1 MRLDADQLGRTTAES
16 RPRRRACPLVGA
28 AALRVA
34 DLGKARKTP
43 AGCPQQA
50 SPAGNRLVRGSPGRV
65 WARTSPCIGGLF
77 LVSAVIPQR
86 PICSNPTHD
95 DGRPYHATPGIHT
108 AHGMLCSAIGLP
120 AAHSEGQSHDRAR
133 EQRPHLRLGRRGGG
147 PRRLGSCA
155 SLRTESFPRPT
166 RPGVRQVKGS
176 IFCPGMSVGS
186 FDFRCA
192 LITWSTLRPPRSMRA
207 CRTGRSTVTA
217 LASCWVGRAVIF
229 FIRVPVPGRCGLV
242 RDPRRAAGWR

>member
-120 AAHSEGQSHDRAR
+120 AAHSEGQSHDGAR
-133 EQRPHLRLGRRGGG
+133 EQRSH
-147 PRRLGSCA
+147 
-155 SLRTESFPRPT
+155 
-166 RPGVRQVKGS
+166 
-176 IFCPGMSVGS
+176 
-186 FDFRCA
+186 
-192 LITWSTLRPPRSMRA
+192 LRPPTSPSRA
-207 CRTGRSTVTA
+207 WPHSCCRRCRPSGVVLLPSERAGGLCRKNAGISGSSSGESKRRGR
-217 LASCWVGRAVIF
+217 
-229 FIRVPVPGRCGLV
+229 
-242 RDPRRAAGWR
+242 